1 MQRYDY
7 LKTIAGD
14 AGDALSVAAGWAARE
29 WQALRPG
36 DGNFRPRTLGLASS
50 ISLGIALALP
60 HRKVIVIDGDG
71 AFLMNLCGL
80 PTIAWQNPPNLI
92 HLLFDNQCYEASGA
106 TETATVSGT
115 DAVALAKG
123 AGYKHA
129 CWVKSPEEFRQEFLQ
144 TWKRNEL
151 SFIAVK
157 VEQGQLKLP
166 PIRVDEIENKYRFIR
181 HIEETEK
188 KSILGPSDH
197 RKI

>member
-14 AGDALSVAAGWAARE
+14 TGDALVVAAGWAARE

-50 ISLGIALALP
+50 IALGIALGLP
-60 HRKVIVIDGDG
+60 ERKVIAIDGDG

-80 PTIAWQNPPNLI
+80 PTIAWQSPPNLI
-92 HLLFDNQCYEASGA
+92 HLLFDNQVYEASGA
-106 TETATVSGT
+106 TVTATVSGT

-129 CWVKSPEEFRQEFLQ
+129 TWVKSAEEFRSEFLAAML
-144 TWKRNEL
+144 RGAL
-151 SFIAVK
+151 SFIAAK
-157 VEQGQLKLP
+157 VEPGQPKLP
-166 PIRVDEIENKYRFIR
+166 PILADELENKYRFIR
-181 HIEETEK
+181 HIEATSK

-197 RKI
+197 RPK

>member
-7 LKTIAGD
+7 LKAIAD
-14 AGDALSVAAGWAARE
+14 EAEDALAVAAGWAARE

-36 DGNFRPRTLGLASS
+36 DGNFRPRTLGLVSS
-50 ISLGIALALP
+50 ISLGIALGLP
-60 HRKVIVIDGDG
+60 RRKVIAIDGDG

-106 TETATVSGT
+106 TETATIAGT

-129 CWVKSPEEFRQEFLQ
+129 CWVKSPKEFHAEFLKA
-144 TWKRNEL
+144 WKRNQL
-151 SFIAVK
+151 SFIAAK
-157 VEQGQLKLP
+157 VEQGQPKLP
-166 PIRVDEIENKYRFIR
+166 PIRVDELENKYRFIR
-181 HIEETEK
+181 HIEATENK
-188 KSILGPSDH
+188 AILGPSDH
-197 RKI
+197 RKR

>member
-29 WQALRPG
+29 WQTLRPG

-60 HRKVIVIDGDG
+60 HRKVVVIDGDG

-80 PTIAWQNPPNLI
+80 PTIAWQKPANLI

-129 CWVKSPEEFRQEFLQ
+129 CWVKTPEEFRQEFLQ
-144 TWKRNEL
+144 AWKRNEL

-157 VEQGQLKLP
+157 VEPGQPKLP

-181 HIEETEK
+181 HIEATEK

>member
-7 LKTIAGD
+7 LKAIAAD
-14 AGDALSVAAGWAARE
+14 AGDALVVAAGWAARE

-50 ISLGIALALP
+50 ISLGIALGLP
-60 HRKVIVIDGDG
+60 QRKVIAIDGDG
-71 AFLMNLCGL
+71 AFLMNLCGV

-106 TETATVSGT
+106 TVTATVSGT
-115 DAVALAKG
+115 DAVALVKG

-129 CWVKSPEEFRQEFLQ
+129 CWVTSPEDFRREFLAAM
-144 TWKRNEL
+144 KRGAL
-151 SFIAVK
+151 SFIAAK
-157 VEQGQLKLP
+157 VEPGQPKLP
-166 PIRVDEIENKYRFIR
+166 PIRADELENKYRFIR
-181 HIEETEK
+181 YIEETEK

-197 RKI
+197 RPK

>member
-29 WQALRPG
+29 WQTLRPG

-60 HRKVIVIDGDG
+60 HRKVVVIDGDG

-80 PTIAWQNPPNLI
+80 PTIAWQKPANLI

-129 CWVKSPEEFRQEFLQ
+129 CWVKTPEEFRQEFLQ
-144 TWKRNEL
+144 AWKRNEL
-151 SFIAVK
+151 SFIAAK
-157 VEQGQLKLP
+157 VEPGQPKLP

-181 HIEETEK
+181 HIEATEK

>member
-1 MQRYDY
+1 MQRYEY
-7 LKTIAGD
+7 LKTIVGD
-14 AGDALSVAAGWAARE
+14 VGDALVVAAGWAARE

-50 ISLGIALALP
+50 ISLGIALSLP
-60 HRKVIVIDGDG
+60 HRKVVAIDGDG

-106 TETATVSGT
+106 TETATVAGT
-115 DAVALAKG
+115 DAVALVRG

-129 CWVKSPEEFRQEFLQ
+129 FWVKNPEEFRQEFLKAL
-144 TWKRNEL
+144 KRNEL
-151 SFIAVK
+151 SFIAAK
-157 VEQGQLKLP
+157 VEPGQPSLP
-166 PIRVDEIENKYRFIR
+166 PIRVDELENKYRFIR
-181 HIEETEK
+181 YIEETEK

-197 RKI
+197 RKT